1 MPLPKLTVNIEESD
15 LQYDANGGMTLRLS
29 PDAGN
34 GLRIQNGKLVG
45 VKGPQG
51 DPGTGSNQNNVGN
64 AMGNGTSSMPVVGM
78 NSTVSRH
85 KKCHDSSKS
94 KYSFIHSNEGPV
106 MSDYNGYMSDHGS
119 VAYFMYHQIRSF

>member
-34 GLRIQNGKLVG
+34 GLQIQNGKLVG

-51 DPGTGSNQNNVGN
+51 DP
-64 AMGNGTSSMPVVGM
+64 
-78 NSTVSRH
+78 
-85 KKCHDSSKS
+85 
-94 KYSFIHSNEGPV
+94 
-106 MSDYNGYMSDHGS
+106 
-119 VAYFMYHQIRSF
+119 